1 MQVLTINALLSAQPT
16 VLGNTEY
23 FSFLAQTATQKPI
36 QVMLS
41 ANLLSKAGYSQ
52 SALHQTVG
60 ANVIVGNNVDQQTGV
75 ITTADERVN
84 RVLNGE
90 IYPPTGKPYS
100 FVLATSV
107 NDRIT
112 VTEEAIEHRN
122 FVDAKVQTELALEK
136 ERNRLKE
143 QAQRA
148 RERAVARQ
156 QAQLG
161 ITSQPPVTTPEPTPE
176 PTAEVAPEVVPDT
189 AEDSPF

>member
-23 FSFLAQTATQKPI
+23 FSFLAQTSTQKPI

-60 ANVIVGNNVDQQTGV
+60 ANVIVGNTVDQQTGV

-84 RVLNGE
+84 RVLNSE

-122 FVDAKVQTELALEK
+122 TVDAKVQVELALEK

-143 QAQRA
+143 QAARA
-148 RERAVARQ
+148 RERALARQ
-156 QAQLG
+156 RAQLG
-161 ITSQPPVTTPEPTPE
+161 GGQPPVSNTPEAPIVE
-176 PTAEVAPEVVPDT
+176 PTEKIAPVT

>member
-60 ANVIVGNNVDQQTGV
+60 ASVIVGNTVDQQTGA

-122 FVDAKVQTELALEK
+122 TVDAKVQVELALEK

-148 RERAVARQ
+148 RERALARQ
-156 QAQLG
+156 RAQLG
-161 ITSQPPVTTPEPTPE
+161 GGQPPVSNTPEAPIVE
-176 PTAEVAPEVVPDT
+176 PTEEIAPVT

>member
-1 MQVLTINALLSAQPT
+1 
-16 VLGNTEY
+16 
-23 FSFLAQTATQKPI
+23 
-36 QVMLS
+36 MLS

-60 ANVIVGNNVDQQTGV
+60 ANVIVGNTVDQQTGV

-84 RVLNGE
+84 RVLNSE

-122 FVDAKVQTELALEK
+122 TVDAKVQVELALEK

-143 QAQRA
+143 QAARA
-148 RERAVARQ
+148 RERALARQ
-156 QAQLG
+156 RAQLG
-161 ITSQPPVTTPEPTPE
+161 GGQPPVSNTPEAPIVE
-176 PTAEVAPEVVPDT
+176 PTEKIAPVT

>member
-23 FSFLAQTATQKPI
+23 FSFLASTATQKPI

-52 SALHQTVG
+52 SALHQVMG
-60 ANVIVGNNVDQQTGV
+60 ANVIVGDNVDQQTGV
-75 ITTADERVN
+75 LTTADERVN

-107 NDRIT
+107 NDRVT

-122 FVDAKVQTELALEK
+122 YVDAKVQTELALEK
-136 ERNRLKE
+136 ERTRLKAL
-143 QAQRA
+143 AQRQ
-148 RERAVARQ
+148 RERAAARLA
-156 QAQLG
+156 AQIG
-161 ITSQPPVTTPEPTPE
+161 GSKPPTPNDDPAAETTPTEQPV
-176 PTAEVAPEVVPDT
+176 AETQPAD
-189 AEDSPF
+189 ADSPF

>member
-52 SALHQTVG
+52 SALHQVMG
-60 ANVIVGNNVDQQTGV
+60 ANVIVGDTVDQQTGV
-75 ITTADERVN
+75 LTTADERVN

-107 NDRIT
+107 NDRVT

-122 FVDAKVQTELALEK
+122 YVDAKVQTELALEK
-136 ERNRLKE
+136 ERTRLKAL
-143 QAQRA
+143 AQRQ
-148 RERAVARQ
+148 RERAAARLS
-156 QAQLG
+156 AQIG
-161 ITSQPPVTTPEPTPE
+161 GSKPPTPNDE
-176 PTAEVAPEVVPDT
+176 PAAERTVTEQPVAETQPAD
-189 AEDSPF
+189 EDGPF